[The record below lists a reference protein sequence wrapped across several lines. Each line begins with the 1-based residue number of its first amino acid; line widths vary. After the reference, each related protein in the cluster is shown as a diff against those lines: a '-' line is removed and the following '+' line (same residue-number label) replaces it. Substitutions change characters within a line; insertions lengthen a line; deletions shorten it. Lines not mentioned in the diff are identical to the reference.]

1 VRERRFCSRGVLLS
15 APSAPAARA
24 DEADEA
30 SATSC
35 RQRSMRWVLEV
46 AMLGGLRL
54 SKRGFGGGYSHIL
67 KDVFAGG
74 DATWCGGL
82 EYDLGCLRHDIS
94 EWEYCT

>member
-15 APSAPAARA
+15 APSAPAAQA

-67 KDVFAGG
+67 RMFLLVVMLHGVEG
-74 DATWCGGL
+74 WNMI
-82 EYDLGCLRHDIS
+82 LGA
-94 EWEYCT
+94 